1 MSLLLALIKPK
12 ASAHTENTTDCHA
25 MKTSCWIFKE
35 MQPALMYVAYVSR
48 LNNLVYNLVQ
58 LESTLVCII
67 ELKPNV
73 TIKEQ

>member
-1 MSLLLALIKPK
+1 
-12 ASAHTENTTDCHA
+12 
-25 MKTSCWIFKE
+25 
-35 MQPALMYVAYVSR
+35 MYVAYVSR